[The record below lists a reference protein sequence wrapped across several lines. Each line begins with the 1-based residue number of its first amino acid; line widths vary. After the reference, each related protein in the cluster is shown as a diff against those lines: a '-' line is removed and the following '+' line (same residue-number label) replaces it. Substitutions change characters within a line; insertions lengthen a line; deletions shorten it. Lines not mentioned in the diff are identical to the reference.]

1 MARTGRP
8 VGATNKDK
16 PFRAALV
23 RALEIADNNP
33 KKLDELA
40 RALIAK
46 AKTGDVAALREV
58 SDRLDGKVAQALVG
72 DDRSGPIMIVTG
84 VIRPGD

>member
-8 VGATNKDK
+8 VGAINKDR

-23 RALEIADNNP
+23 RALEIADDNP

-40 RALIAK
+40 EALIAK

-72 DDRSGPIMIVTG
+72 DDRSEPIMIVTG
-84 VIRPGD
+84 VIRAGD